1 MYMRGSW
8 HVSADDCGVGVV
20 GADGDVNNVAS
31 GLSAMSECWNL
42 KKNAFTQ
49 NFFGFL
55 FLAREL
61 RCDPLQSETLRFV
74 L

>member
-42 KKNAFTQ
+42 KKKRIYAN
-49 NFFGFL
+49 L
-55 FLAREL
+55 FLGFIFSQRTQMRPATIRNVA
-61 RCDPLQSETLRFV
+61 C
-74 L
+74 

>member
-42 KKNAFTQ
+42 KKKTHLCKS
-49 NFFGFL
+49 FF
-55 FLAREL
+55 
-61 RCDPLQSETLRFV
+61 RFYF
-74 L
+74 